1 MNLES
6 IMNTK
11 PISVTQDDSM
21 NAAIRVM
28 KEKGFKH
35 LPVLDKAEK
44 VVGVVTDRDLKRAS
58 PSDATLLEI
67 HELLYLLEKVKVS
80 QVMTK
85 KPITA
90 TPETSVQDAA
100 GLMVRH
106 KAGCLPI
113 IKAGKLV
120 GIVTQ
125 TDMLKCLSKI
135 AA

>member
-1 MNLES
+1 
-6 IMNTK
+6 
-11 PISVTQDDSM
+11 
-21 NAAIRVM
+21 
-28 KEKGFKH
+28 
-35 LPVLDKAEK
+35 
-44 VVGVVTDRDLKRAS
+44 
-58 PSDATLLEI
+58 
-67 HELLYLLEKVKVS
+67 VKVS